1 MSIVFEYA
9 LQLEYIIPT
18 KYEEISNKLA
28 RINLGYTYTMPSY
41 LKHPGTEQNFCLG
54 MSTAQ
59 STEIKIFPDYIK
71 PHLKPTTKSLF
82 HKKKK
87 ISIYSSHAADYHNIA
102 AKYLIIF

>member
-1 MSIVFEYA
+1 
-9 LQLEYIIPT
+9 
-18 KYEEISNKLA
+18 
-28 RINLGYTYTMPSY
+28 MPSY

-82 HKKKK
+82 HKKEK
-87 ISIYSSHAADYHNIA
+87 ISIYSSHAGDYHNIA
-102 AKYLIIF
+102 AKVSYNILIVILLSNVFCTVLLRHLVK

>member
-1 MSIVFEYA
+1 MI
-9 LQLEYIIPT
+9 
-18 KYEEISNKLA
+18 
-28 RINLGYTYTMPSY
+28 SY

-59 STEIKIFPDYIK
+59 STEIKIVPDYIK

-87 ISIYSSHAADYHNIA
+87 ISIYSSHAGDYHNIA
-102 AKYLIIF
+102 AKYSIIF